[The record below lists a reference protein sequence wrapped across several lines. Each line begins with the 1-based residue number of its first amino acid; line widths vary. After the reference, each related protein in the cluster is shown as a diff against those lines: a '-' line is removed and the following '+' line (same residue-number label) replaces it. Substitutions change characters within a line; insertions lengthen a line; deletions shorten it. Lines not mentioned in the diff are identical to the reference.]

1 MFEKA
6 TRLKLRFPS
15 QVGMLSVEDL
25 WDLPLQSSRGAS
37 LDTIAK
43 TINKVLK
50 ETSEESFVAPVTAQN
65 TELTLQLDILKYIIA
80 VKIEEA
86 NAAKVIKEKAAKKRD
101 IMAIMAD
108 KQNEALKGKSL
119 EELQVELDSL

>member
-25 WDLPLQSSRGAS
+25 WDLPLQASRGAS

-43 TINKVLK
+43 TVNKVLK

-65 TELTLQLDILKYIIA
+65 TELTLQLDILKYIIS

-86 NAAKVIKEKAAKKRD
+86 NVAKTLKERAAKKKH

-108 KQNEALKGKSL
+108 KQDEALKGKSL
-119 EELQVELDSL
+119 EELQAELDSL